1 MTTAARFLASFAQAL
16 SSMVLYRIGHPARDR
31 AVDAAFEVLQRL
43 QEEEE
48 HPVFTF
54 LGDEIVC
61 GSRPVRELKAWDW
74 STRLAEAGVQRLEFQ
89 RGVTRDEFESFLDD
103 VLARITLATLDTA
116 DARQMKDSRI
126 RFGAVGVR
134 SAESAPEAS
143 AGPSL
148 ELRLDDEAEAVRWL
162 HGEVQ
167 LSQQL
172 HLAEAEAVVRS
183 LSAAMHSEQRVLLP
197 LLQLRNFDE
206 YTTTHALNVSVL
218 SMALAE
224 YVGLGA
230 ADVRAFGVA
239 GLLHDIGKIR
249 IPLEILTKPGRLS
262 AEERE
267 IINTHTVEG
276 ARILIEA
283 EEALEMAA
291 VVAYEHHML
300 LNGGGYP
307 SPRFPRERHYASR
320 LIHVCDV
327 YDALRTN
334 RPYRE
339 AWTADRV
346 LSYIEDGCGSEFD
359 HDVAEAF
366 VRMMREWEPRAAE
379 AEITPIAT
387 GPIESP
393 ARVITP

>member
-16 SSMVLYRIGHPARDR
+16 SSMVLYRVGHPARDR
-31 AVDAAFEVLQRL
+31 AVDAAFELLQRL

-103 VLARITLATLDTA
+103 VLARITLTTLDTA
-116 DARQMKDSRI
+116 DARQLKDSRI

-134 SAESAPEAS
+134 STERAAEVSTG
-143 AGPSL
+143 GPSID
-148 ELRLDDEAEAVRWL
+148 LRLDDEAESVRWL
-162 HGEVQ
+162 HAEVQ
-167 LSQQL
+167 HHQQL
-172 HLAEAEAVVRS
+172 HLVEAEAVVRS

-218 SMALAE
+218 SMAVAE

-249 IPLEILTKPGRLS
+249 IPLEILTKPGRLT

-267 IINTHTVEG
+267 IINQHTVEG

-283 EEALEMAA
+283 EEALDMAA

-327 YDALRTN
+327 YDALRTH

-339 AWTADRV
+339 AWAADRV
-346 LSYIEDGCGSEFD
+346 LSYIEDGCGTEFD

-366 VRMMREWEPRAAE
+366 VRMMREWEPRAAD
-379 AEITPIAT
+379 AEITPVQT
-387 GPIESP
+387 GPAPP
-393 ARVITP
+393 ARAG